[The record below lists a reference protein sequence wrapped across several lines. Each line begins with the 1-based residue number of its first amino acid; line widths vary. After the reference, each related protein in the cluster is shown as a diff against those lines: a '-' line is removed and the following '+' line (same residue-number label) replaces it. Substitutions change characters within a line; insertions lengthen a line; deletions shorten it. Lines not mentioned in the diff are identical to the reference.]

1 MHLCRSQLHLPY
13 MKIAEIFSRDHST
26 VMTSV
31 KLIDKRLQ
39 DNPSIQDSIKTILQ
53 ELQDL

>member
-1 MHLCRSQLHLPY
+1 